1 MPFINIKTN
10 VKKDEKV
17 KEKIVKKVLENT
29 SDILHKDPKV
39 TSILV
44 EFVPFEVWSIDT
56 QNQNTFYLDIKITKG
71 TNTKEE
77 KAKYIKETYEGLKEI
92 LGDITPASY
101 VLIDEV
107 DASSWGFDG
116 ITQEYRYI
124 QSKIK

>member
-10 VKKDEKV
+10 VKKDENLKN
-17 KEKIVKKVLENT
+17 KIVKKVLENT
-29 SDILHKDPKV
+29 SNILHKDPKV

-44 EFVPFEVWSIDT
+44 EFVPYEVWSIDT

-77 KAKYIKETYEGLKEI
+77 KANYIQKTYNDIHDI

>member
-10 VKKDEKV
+10 VKKDENLK
-17 KEKIVKKVLENT
+17 KQIVKKVLENT
-29 SDILHKDPKV
+29 SKILHKDPKV
-39 TSILV
+39 TSTLV
-44 EFVPFEVWSIDT
+44 EFLPFEQWSIDT
-56 QNQNTFYLDIKITKG
+56 QSQNTFYLDIKITKG

-77 KAKYIKETYEGLKEI
+77 KAKYIQETYNSLKEI
-92 LGDITPASY
+92 LGDISPASY

>member
-10 VKKDEKV
+10 VAKNEKV
-17 KEKIVKKVLENT
+17 REELVQKVLENT
-29 SDILHKDPKV
+29 SVILKKDPIV

-44 EFVPFEVWSIDT
+44 EFLPFDSWSI
-56 QNQNTFYLDIKITKG
+56 NEENINTFYLDIKVTKG

-77 KAKYIKETYEGLKEI
+77 KANYIQKTYNDIHDI

-107 DASSWGFDG
+107 DASSWGFYG
-116 ITQEYRYI
+116 VTQEYRYI

>member
-17 KEKIVKKVLENT
+17 KENIVKKVLENT
-29 SDILHKDPKV
+29 SNILHKDPRV

-44 EFVPFEVWSIDT
+44 EFLPFETWNINT
-56 QNQNTFYLDIKITKG
+56 ENKNTFYLDIKITKG

-77 KAKYIKETYEGLKEI
+77 KAKYIEKTYKELKEI
-92 LGDITPASY
+92 LGDISPASY

-116 ITQEYRYI
+116 STQEYRYI

>member
-10 VKKDEKV
+10 IKKDEKV
-17 KEKIVKKVLENT
+17 KEKIVKKVLANT

-44 EFVPFEVWSIDT
+44 EFVPFDVWSIDT

-77 KAKYIKETYEGLKEI
+77 KAKYIKETYEGLKDI
-92 LGDITPASY
+92 LGDITTASY

-107 DASSWGFDG
+107 DASLWGFDG

>member
-17 KEKIVKKVLENT
+17 KDKIVKKVLENT
-29 SDILHKDPKV
+29 SNILHKDPKV

-44 EFVPFEVWSIDT
+44 EFVPFEVWNINTS
-56 QNQNTFYLDIKITKG
+56 NQNTFYFDIKITKG

-77 KAKYIKETYEGLKEI
+77 KAKYIKETYEVLKEI

-124 QSKIK
+124 QNKIN